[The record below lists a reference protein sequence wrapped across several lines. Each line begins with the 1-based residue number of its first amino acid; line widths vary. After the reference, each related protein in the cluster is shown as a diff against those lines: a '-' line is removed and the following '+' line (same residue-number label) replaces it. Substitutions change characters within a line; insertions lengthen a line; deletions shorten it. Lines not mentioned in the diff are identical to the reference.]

1 MRCVRQSR
9 HEERYLAPLPNKV
22 LVEGG
27 KLNHFVER
35 RIDFV
40 DGEEHADS
48 LGVKGFS
55 SMPTMPPSKF
65 Y

>member
-1 MRCVRQSR
+1 MRQSR
-9 HEERYLAPLPNKV
+9 HEERYLEPLPNKV

-27 KLNHFVER
+27 ELNHLVKR

-48 LGVKGFS
+48 LG
-55 SMPTMPPSKF
+55 
-65 Y
+65 

>member
-1 MRCVRQSR
+1 MRQSR

-27 KLNHFVER
+27 ELNHFVER
-35 RIDFV
+35 RGDFV

-48 LGVKGFS
+48 LG
-55 SMPTMPPSKF
+55 
-65 Y
+65 

>member
-1 MRCVRQSR
+1 MRQSR

-27 KLNHFVER
+27 ELNHFVER

-48 LGVKGFS
+48 LG
-55 SMPTMPPSKF
+55 
-65 Y
+65 